1 MTIIVR
7 TIKDP
12 EVRRSELIDAAQ
24 ELFIAFGYNKT
35 MIIDI
40 VKKAGVAKG
49 TFYYYFPSKEAIL
62 EAIIARY
69 STKLAAE
76 IKNLGPSVTALH
88 KLRLLIGYL
97 FRFDQT
103 DIVFYLLWE
112 EQEFSLL
119 FKTWK
124 QSDTILNPVLTD
136 VIQQGTEEGTMHVQ
150 SIDETICF
158 FWSTLSCLWESQY
171 NKEAPNLFTSK
182 SKIAEVILERI
193 LGISEG
199 SLALKILI

>member
-1 MTIIVR
+1 M
-7 TIKDP
+7 
-12 EVRRSELIDAAQ
+12 IDAAQ

>member
-1 MTIIVR
+1 
-7 TIKDP
+7 
-12 EVRRSELIDAAQ
+12 LIDAAQ
-24 ELFIAFGYNKT
+24 ELFIVFGYNKT

-62 EAIIARY
+62 EAIVARY

-136 VIQQGTEEGTMHVQ
+136 VIQQGTEEGTIHVQ

>member
-1 MTIIVR
+1 M
-7 TIKDP
+7 
-12 EVRRSELIDAAQ
+12 IDAAQ

-76 IKNLGPSVTALH
+76 IKNLGASVTALH

-136 VIQQGTEEGTMHVQ
+136 VIQQGTEEGTIHVQ

-171 NKEAPNLFTSK
+171 NKEAPKLFTRK

>member
-1 MTIIVR
+1 VTIIVR

-12 EVRRSELIDAAQ
+12 EIRRSELIDAAQ

-136 VIQQGTEEGTMHVQ
+136 VIQQGTEEGTIHVQ